1 MSLSTWCTL
10 GARGAVCGRVDGA
23 TSPEVGPITGC
34 YLRVVPAHT
43 LLCGVA
49 IKSGAMHRAVFLRVQ
64 FALWRKGAHAQPR
77 SHIGSSHC
85 PQIVATP
92 LPTRSCPHIAMA
104 HHLPVPEPVVS
115 PAPAATMEDFNS
127 DEGLWAPVRS
137 GALAPLSGKFV
148 TQLAEG
154 WRAWALGAFGLT
166 FGLVSQVPVSR

>member
-1 MSLSTWCTL
+1 MRGAFSAHEQKKKTRVVVSLSTWCTL
-10 GARGAVCGRVDGA
+10 GARGQSAAELMEPRRRR
-23 TSPEVGPITGC
+23 SGPITGC

-49 IKSGAMHRAVFLRVQ
+49 IMSGAMHRAVFLRVQ

-115 PAPAATMEDFNS
+115 PAPAATDG
-127 DEGLWAPVRS
+127 GL
-137 GALAPLSGKFV
+137 
-148 TQLAEG
+148 Q
-154 WRAWALGAFGLT
+154 
-166 FGLVSQVPVSR
+166 Q